1 MMILWIRKKQR
12 ANVENPEKEKQE
24 FFEKHNEEMKKFRQ
38 AHQGKI
44 NGDSVE
50 FVTPDGGLLAP
61 VVSIKLGNN
70 TQN

>member
-1 MMILWIRKKQR
+1 MLILWIRKKQK
-12 ANVENPEKEKQE
+12 ANAENPGKENQVS
-24 FFEKHNEEMKKFRQ
+24 FEKHNQEMKKFRQ
-38 AHQGKI
+38 SHQGKI
-44 NGDSVE
+44 SGDAVE